1 MVEGF
6 RYKRAKFKTAR
17 ILRTEECGVES
28 LVIISLSGTSNQPE
42 LRILTGYLL
51 YQVPGVRTE
60 SRRGT
65 LEALNPL
72 YGVVNGEKELEHGV
86 TCQTEILF
94 LQPAPTDF
102 IKNSGWKYVC
112 FCFIFSNFKKL
123 IVSWIPAFL
132 IF

>member
-28 LVIISLSGTSNQPE
+28 LVIISLSGTSNQLE

-65 LEALNPL
+65 LRLMARGTTWRAENIKFRLEL
-72 YGVVNGEKELEHGV
+72 KVN
-86 TCQTEILF
+86 I
-94 LQPAPTDF
+94 
-102 IKNSGWKYVC
+102 
-112 FCFIFSNFKKL
+112 
-123 IVSWIPAFL
+123 
-132 IF
+132 